1 MGGLIR
7 VTAAGME
14 ARVWQ
19 AERKIFSVGMAVSES
34 RRPQIFVALEK
45 TEAKSKEVVKHV
57 QSLLAQ
63 SFSSRV
69 RFLAR
74 FCL

>member
-1 MGGLIR
+1 
-7 VTAAGME
+7 ME

-19 AERKIFSVGMAVSES
+19 AERKMLSVGMAVSES
-34 RRPQIFVALEK
+34 RRPQMDVGVFAALEK

-69 RFLAR
+69 RFLTR

>member
-1 MGGLIR
+1 
-7 VTAAGME
+7 ME

-19 AERKIFSVGMAVSES
+19 AERKMLSVGMAVSES
-34 RRPQIFVALEK
+34 RPQMDVGVFVALEK

-69 RFLAR
+69 RFLAK